1 LAPDYVVK
9 FSFIDTD
16 TVERAKDLLTEI
28 RINVQFAGIALF
40 AFIKLLFRLSIIIFM
55 SIPLFPFIY
64 RRDS

>member
-40 AFIKLLFRLSIIIFM
+40 AFIKLLFRLSIIFM